1 MIFDAGMPKIT
12 ASTPKAGRV
21 SKNKAAM
28 QLQYWLTGLPT
39 WGSGQPGQVGNQ
51 AALTVEPVPG
61 SGSSTSLL
69 PRTIMKPSQA
79 LALHRSEI
87 RDVVL
92 AHRAQNARVFG
103 SVLNGSDTN
112 DSDLDILVDTTPDTT
127 LFDLGAI
134 RYKLRKLLGV
144 PVDVLTPGALP
155 DSFRQIVI
163 AQAKPV

>member
-1 MIFDAGMPKIT
+1 
-12 ASTPKAGRV
+12 
-21 SKNKAAM
+21 
-28 QLQYWLTGLPT
+28 
-39 WGSGQPGQVGNQ
+39 
-51 AALTVEPVPG
+51 
-61 SGSSTSLL
+61 
-69 PRTIMKPSQA
+69 MKPSQA

-87 RDVVL
+87 RDVGL
-92 AHRAQNARVFG
+92 AHRAQHARVFG

-112 DSDLDILVDTTPDTT
+112 ESDLDILVDTTPETT